1 MPKAIRARSH
11 ESKRGLVLLFVGLM
25 LAMLLAA
32 LSQTVLSAAM
42 PTMVGELNGV
52 DLMLWV
58 MTAYILASTIMM
70 PIYGK
75 VGDLIGRKGL
85 LLFAIVAFM
94 VGSVLGGL
102 AGDMNM
108 LIIARVVQGIGGGGL
123 MILSQAIIADVV
135 PARERGKYMGVM
147 GAVFAVSSVAGPLL
161 GGWFTEGI
169 GWRWT
174 FWINIPLGLLAL
186 AGSIAFLHLP
196 KHDSSVKPRI
206 DVLGMA
212 LLAVATTCL
221 VLVASW
227 GGSVYDWDSL
237 TIILLIAGT
246 IVAGGLFVLVELT
259 TPEPIIPMS
268 LFRERNFVLTTAAG
282 LLTGVAM
289 FGVLGYLPT
298 YLQMTFGQ
306 DATTAGLLM
315 IPMMGALLITS
326 VATGALVT
334 KYGRYKWMPTTGSLL
349 VAAAL
354 LLLSTM
360 TPTTQL
366 WIFCTY
372 LAVMGM
378 GLGMSMQILVLV
390 VQNTFHIRMVGTA
403 TASNNYFRQI
413 GATLGSAFVGSLFAT
428 RLFDLLG
435 ERLPAAGGL
444 SSVGAHS
451 LTPDAVKHLP
461 DAIRTVIDQAYN
473 DALTPLFLWMVP
485 LALAAFVLLLFLKE
499 EPLATTIDRDEVM
512 ENSLAEGQL
521 VFPSEDTVIEEHV
534 AEEHVVQ
541 EHVPEAQVPEERVPE
556 EQVVGRP
563 RE

>member
-1 MPKAIRARSH
+1 
-11 ESKRGLVLLFVGLM
+11 M
-25 LAMLLAA
+25 LSMLLAA

-58 MTAYILASTIMM
+58 VTAYILASTIMM

-85 LLFAIVAFM
+85 LLFAISAFM

-108 LIIARVVQGIGGGGL
+108 LIVARVVQGIGGGGL
-123 MILSQAIIADVV
+123 MILAQAIIADVV

-147 GAVFAVSSVAGPLL
+147 GAVFAVASVAGPLL

-174 FWINIPLGLLAL
+174 FWINIPLGILAL
-186 AGSIAFLHLP
+186 VTSIAFLHLP
-196 KHDSSVKPRI
+196 KHTLTAKPRI
-206 DVLGMA
+206 DALGMA
-212 LLAVATTCL
+212 LLTIATTCL

-227 GGSVYDWDSL
+227 GGSAYDWDSL
-237 TIILLIAGT
+237 TILLLLAGT
-246 IVAGGLFVLVELT
+246 VVAGVAFVFVELNT
-259 TPEPIIPMS
+259 QEPIIPMS

-282 LLTGVAM
+282 LFTGVAM
-289 FGVLGYLPT
+289 FGTIGYLPT

-306 DATTAGLLM
+306 EATAAGLLM

-326 VATGALVT
+326 VVTGALVT
-334 KYGRYKWMPTTGSLL
+334 KYGRYKWMPATG
-349 VAAAL
+349 AL
-354 LLLSTM
+354 FMALGLFLLSTM
-360 TPTTQL
+360 TPETSL
-366 WIFCTY
+366 WVFCTY
-372 LAVMGM
+372 LGIMGM
-378 GLGMSMQILVLV
+378 GLGMIMQILVLI

-428 RLFDLLG
+428 RLFDLLD
-435 ERLPAAGGL
+435 ERLPAAAGLAEGG
-444 SSVGAHS
+444 AQS
-451 LTPDAVKHLP
+451 LTPDAVKNLP
-461 DAIRTVIDQAYN
+461 DPIRIIIDQAYS
-473 DALTPLFLWMVP
+473 DALTPLFLWLVP
-485 LALAAFVLLLFLKE
+485 LALAAFVLLLFVE
-499 EPLATTIDRDEVM
+499 EVPLATTIDRDDVLDNALGEGNIVITSQ
-512 ENSLAEGQL
+512 ETEGERQIAEA
-521 VFPSEDTVIEEHV
+521 V
-534 AEEHVVQ
+534 
-541 EHVPEAQVPEERVPE
+541 
-556 EQVVGRP
+556 

>member
-1 MPKAIRARSH
+1 MPYSPPDTTTPAPISGPAPLHSH
-11 ESKRGLVLLFVGLM
+11 ETRRGLILLFVGLM
-25 LAMLLAA
+25 LAMLLAS

-94 VGSVLGGL
+94 SGSVIGGL
-102 AGDMNM
+102 AADMNM
-108 LIIARVVQGIGGGGL
+108 LILARVVQGIGGGGL

-186 AGSIAFLHLP
+186 AASIAFLHLP
-196 KHDSSVKPRI
+196 PHAKTKPRI

-212 LLAVATTCL
+212 LLAAATTCL

-227 GGSVYDWDSL
+227 GGSTYDWNSL
-237 TIILLIAGT
+237 TILMLLAGT
-246 IVAGGLFVLVELT
+246 AVFGVAFVFVELH
-259 TPEPIIPMS
+259 TPEPIIPMT
-268 LFRERNFVLTTAAG
+268 LFRERNFVLTTSAG

-315 IPMMGALLITS
+315 IPMMGSLLITS
-326 VATGALVT
+326 VVTGALVT
-334 KYGRYKWMPTTGSLL
+334 KYGRYKWMPIAGSLL
-349 VAAAL
+349 VALALAL
-354 LLLSTM
+354 LSSM
-360 TPTTQL
+360 TPHTPL
-366 WIFCTY
+366 WLFCSY

-378 GLGMSMQILVLV
+378 GLGTSMQILVLI
-390 VQNTFHIRMVGTA
+390 VQNTFHVRMVGTA

-428 RLFDLLG
+428 RLFDLLAD
-435 ERLPAAGGL
+435 RLPVGGALAGG
-444 SSVGAHS
+444 GAHS

-461 DAIRTVIDQAYN
+461 DALRIIIDQAYS

-485 LALAAFVLLLFLKE
+485 LALLALVLLCFVRE
-499 EPLATTIDRDEVM
+499 VPLATTIDRDEVM
-512 ENSLAEGQL
+512 ENSLAEGNL
-521 VFPSEDTVIEEHV
+521 VGAPDTSETVLAV
-534 AEEHVVQ
+534 PGVVD
-541 EHVPEAQVPEERVPE
+541 EL
-556 EQVVGRP
+556 

>member
-1 MPKAIRARSH
+1 MTSSAAPRTQRARTERARSH
-11 ESKRGLVLLFVGLM
+11 ESKRGLILLFVGLM
-25 LAMLLAA
+25 LAMLLAS

-75 VGDLIGRKGL
+75 IGDLIGRKGL
-85 LLFAIVAFM
+85 LMFAIIAFM
-94 VGSVLGGL
+94 AGSVLGGL

-108 LIIARVVQGIGGGGL
+108 LIVARVVQGLGGGGL
-123 MILSQAIIADVV
+123 IILSQAIIADVV

-174 FWINIPLGLLAL
+174 FWINIPLGILAL
-186 AGSIAFLHLP
+186 AASIAFLHLP
-196 KHDSSVKPRI
+196 RHEVVKPRI

-212 LLAVATTCL
+212 LLAAATTCL

-227 GGSVYDWDSL
+227 GGSVYDWGSPQ
-237 TIILLIAGT
+237 ILLLGAGT
-246 IVAGGLFVLVELT
+246 IVAGTLFVVVERR
-259 TPEPIIPMS
+259 TPEPIIPMT
-268 LFRERNFVLTTAAG
+268 LFRERNFTLTTIAG
-282 LLTGVAM
+282 LFTGVAM
-289 FGVLGYLPT
+289 FGVIGYLPT

-306 DATTAGLLM
+306 DATVAGLLM
-315 IPMMGALLITS
+315 IPMMGALLLTS
-326 VATGALVT
+326 VVTGWLVSR
-334 KYGRYKWMPTTGSLL
+334 YGRYKWMPMAGALL
-349 VAAAL
+349 VATGL
-354 LLLSTM
+354 TLLSTM
-360 TPTTQL
+360 TPQTPL
-366 WIFCTY
+366 WVFCSY

-378 GLGMSMQILVLV
+378 GLGTSMQILVLI
-390 VQNTFHIRMVGTA
+390 VQNTFHVRMVGTA

-428 RLFDLLG
+428 RLFDLLA
-435 ERLPAAGGL
+435 ERLPASGTLPGG
-444 SSVGAHS
+444 SAHS

-461 DAIRTVIDQAYN
+461 DPIRILIDQAYN

-485 LALAAFVLLLFLKE
+485 LALAAFVLLCFVKE
-499 EPLATTIDRDEVM
+499 VPLATTIDRDAVI
-512 ENSLAEGQL
+512 ENSVAEGNLL
-521 VFPSEDTVIEEHV
+521 VG
-534 AEEHVVQ
+534 AEEK
-541 EHVPEAQVPEERVPE
+541 
-556 EQVVGRP
+556 
-563 RE
+563 

>member
-1 MPKAIRARSH
+1 MPKTVRARSH
-11 ESKRGLVLLFVGLM
+11 ESRRGLILLFVGLM
-25 LAMLLAA
+25 LAMLLAS

-85 LLFAIVAFM
+85 LLFAISAFM

-102 AGDMNM
+102 AGDMHM

-186 AGSIAFLHLP
+186 AASIAFLHLP
-196 KHDSSVKPRI
+196 KHDVTVKPRI

-212 LLAVATTCL
+212 LLAAATTCL

-227 GGSVYDWDSL
+227 GGSTYDWDSL

-246 IVAGGLFVLVELT
+246 VIAGGLFVWVELR

-268 LFRERNFVLTTAAG
+268 LFRERNFVLTTSAG

-298 YLQMTFGQ
+298 YLQMTFGE
-306 DATTAGLLM
+306 DATAAGLLM

-326 VATGALVT
+326 VVTGALVT
-334 KYGRYKWMPTTGSLL
+334 RYGRYKWMPMAGSLL
-349 VAAAL
+349 VALGL
-354 LLLSTM
+354 LLLSSM
-360 TPTTQL
+360 TPETAL
-366 WIFCTY
+366 WVFCSY

-378 GLGMSMQILVLV
+378 GLGMSMQILVLI

-435 ERLPAAGGL
+435 ERLPAAGSLAGG
-444 SSVGAHS
+444 GAHS

-461 DAIRTVIDQAYN
+461 DPIRIIIDQAYN

-485 LALAAFVLLLFLKE
+485 LALAAFVLLAFLKE
-499 EPLATTIDRDEVM
+499 VPLATTINRDEVM
-512 ENSLAEGQL
+512 ENSVAEGNL
-521 VFPSEDTVIEEHV
+521 LIAGEGAGDGTRAAEHL
-534 AEEHVVQ
+534 
-541 EHVPEAQVPEERVPE
+541 
-556 EQVVGRP
+556 

>member
-1 MPKAIRARSH
+1 
-11 ESKRGLVLLFVGLM
+11 
-25 LAMLLAA
+25 MLLAS

-75 VGDLIGRKGL
+75 LGDLIGRKGL
-85 LLFAIVAFM
+85 LLFAITAFM
-94 VGSVLGGL
+94 IGSVLGGI
-102 AGDMNM
+102 ASDMNM
-108 LIIARVVQGIGGGGL
+108 LIVARVVQGIGGGGL

-186 AGSIAFLHLP
+186 AASVAFLHLP
-196 KHDSSVKPRI
+196 KHDSSTKPRI

-212 LLAVATTCL
+212 LLAAATTCL

-227 GGSVYDWDSL
+227 GGSTYDWDSL
-237 TIILLIAGT
+237 TIILLVAGT
-246 IVAGGLFVLVELT
+246 VVAGSLFVLVEVR
-259 TPEPIIPMS
+259 TPEPIIPMT
-268 LFRERNFVLTTAAG
+268 LFRERNFVLTTSAG

-289 FGVLGYLPT
+289 FGVIGYLPT

-306 DATTAGLLM
+306 DATAAGLLM

-326 VATGALVT
+326 VVTGALVS
-334 KYGRYKWMPTTGSLL
+334 KYGRYKWMPMTGSIL
-349 VAAAL
+349 VAIGL

-360 TPTTQL
+360 TPETAL
-366 WIFCTY
+366 WIFCGY
-372 LAVMGM
+372 LAVVGM
-378 GLGMSMQILVLV
+378 GLGMSMQILVLI

-428 RLFDLLG
+428 RLFDLLA
-435 ERLPAAGGL
+435 ERLPSSGGL
-444 SSVGAHS
+444 ASGGAHS

-461 DAIRTVIDQAYN
+461 DAIRTIIDQAYN

-485 LALAAFVLLLFLKE
+485 LALAAFVLLAFLKE
-499 EPLATTIDRDEVM
+499 EPLATTINRDEVL
-512 ENSLAEGQL
+512 ENSVAEGQL
-521 VFPSEDTVIEEHV
+521 LVTTDKS
-534 AEEHVVQ
+534 
-541 EHVPEAQVPEERVPE
+541 
-556 EQVVGRP
+556 
-563 RE
+563 

>member
-1 MPKAIRARSH
+1 MRVVHFCIMCKNWAMPSDSLSMTTKRAPRQRSH
-11 ESKRGLVLLFVGLM
+11 ESTRGLILLFVGLM

-85 LLFAIVAFM
+85 LIFAISAFM

-108 LIIARVVQGIGGGGL
+108 LIVARVVQGIGGGGL
-123 MILSQAIIADVV
+123 MILSQAIIADVI

-186 AGSIAFLHLP
+186 GAAIAFLHLP
-196 KHDSSVKPRI
+196 KRDTAVRPRI

-212 LLAVATTCL
+212 ILTVATTCL

-227 GGSVYDWDSL
+227 GGSTYDWNSIQ
-237 TIILLIAGT
+237 IILLIAGT
-246 IVAGGLFVLVELT
+246 VVGGILFVMVELK
-259 TPEPIIPMS
+259 TPEPIIPMN
-268 LFRERNFVLTTAAG
+268 LFRERNFTLTTLAG
-282 LLTGVAM
+282 LLVGVAM

-298 YLQMTFGQ
+298 YLQMTFGE

-326 VATGALVT
+326 VGTGALVT
-334 KYGRYKWMPTTGSLL
+334 KYGRYKWMPIVGALF

-354 LLLSTM
+354 ALLSTM
-360 TPTTQL
+360 TPQTPL
-366 WIFCTY
+366 WVFCSY
-372 LAVMGM
+372 LAVMGI
-378 GLGMSMQILVLV
+378 GLGTSMQILVLI
-390 VQNTFHIRMVGTA
+390 VQNTFHVRMVGTA

-435 ERLPAAGGL
+435 ERLPAAAVSAGG
-444 SSVGAHS
+444 GAHS

-461 DAIRTVIDQAYN
+461 DAIRIIIDQAYS

-485 LALAAFVLLLFLKE
+485 LALMAFVLLLFIKE
-499 EPLATTIDRDEVM
+499 VPLATTIDRDAVM
-512 ENSLAEGQL
+512 EGSVAEGNL
-521 VFPSEDTVIEEHV
+521 LLTADEV
-534 AEEHVVQ
+534 
-541 EHVPEAQVPEERVPE
+541 
-556 EQVVGRP
+556 
-563 RE
+563 